1 MASERAGTN
10 GPDRRARVLH
20 AARETV
26 LQLGYDK
33 AGMRDIAARANLSK
47 SAIYLDFASKEA
59 LVDELIRTE
68 SVAFATALFAAA
80 DSDAT
85 QAAARVAAEGDTTRA
100 AALGANDG
108 PATSDAGVADAAA
121 SAGPAT
127 GFGPLFAHTIA
138 LLQHHPFLRSLLAGD
153 EGLLGGYVRRHRGR
167 FLAARSTLNRAL
179 LELLRRQGRLR
190 PGIDADAAAPLL
202 MMLAIGYVETPL
214 EVAGDRTGTVLQ
226 EMGRLLD
233 TWLLADDAPAF
244 APGELPALLRDVL
257 AAVAAHASEEAS

>member
-1 MASERAGTN
+1 MDDSDISSSAAPGRAGSA
-10 GPDRRARVLH
+10 GLDRRARVLD

-26 LQLGYDK
+26 LQLGYEK

-68 SVAFATALFAAA
+68 SVAFATELFAAA
-80 DSDAT
+80 D
-85 QAAARVAAEGDTTRA
+85 GD
-100 AALGANDG
+100 GAG
-108 PATSDAGVADAAA
+108 
-121 SAGPAT
+121 SAGPVT